1 MPQIQRDAASLMG
14 SRQQRGTE
22 ASRKVRAPN
31 STFLRTWERARR
43 PGPATCGLWGRAPRS
58 VSCLRG
64 TPSSES
70 PERSPSSA
78 GAMPVTHSEWPPVKL
93 HLEVAMHGHGLCS
106 WRAGPAARAVQAC
119 GDTGCGGLTMRRP
132 GQGAGVRKVFAYFPD
147 CQSLRTS
154 FCPPGAFR
162 KHTLWASPQALPLSG
177 TFVLETPGSGPGS
190 SSLFI
195 YSPLRV
201 LTPFLNSVC

>member
-1 MPQIQRDAASLMG
+1 MRPVGTGTTICLMPQGHTQLGVTREEPIFCRGNARHSLRVAPSEVSFGG
-14 SRQQRGTE
+14 SHARPWPLQLEG
-22 ASRKVRAPN
+22 
-31 STFLRTWERARR
+31 RT
-43 PGPATCGLWGRAPRS
+43 
-58 VSCLRG
+58 
-64 TPSSES
+64 SS
-70 PERSPSSA
+70 P
-78 GAMPVTHSEWPPVKL
+78 
-93 HLEVAMHGHGLCS
+93 
-106 WRAGPAARAVQAC
+106 RAVQAC
-119 GDTGCGGLTMRRP
+119 GDTGCGGLTVRRP
-132 GQGAGVRKVFAYFPD
+132 GQGAGVRKVLAYFPD